1 MKEIKERENES
12 MKERKHEDKREK
24 KKTKLKE
31 IKEKNRQK
39 SLCLDG
45 SEMAWEGKAGKK
57 SSRTNLGVVQRGK
70 IHELEAN
77 YGYQIK
83 ERDAGEGERG
93 MWAELDDEKVG
104 KLWGRRRT
112 KRDVGRKER

>member
-1 MKEIKERENES
+1 
-12 MKERKHEDKREK
+12 
-24 KKTKLKE
+24 
-31 IKEKNRQK
+31 
-39 SLCLDG
+39 
-45 SEMAWEGKAGKK
+45 MAWEGKAGKK

-93 MWAELDDEKVG
+93 MWMWRMG
-104 KLWGRRRT
+104 
-112 KRDVGRKER
+112 

>member
-1 MKEIKERENES
+1 MKT
-12 MKERKHEDKREK
+12 KREEK
-24 KKTKLKE
+24 NKLKE

-45 SEMAWEGKAGKK
+45 REMAWEGKAGKK

-83 ERDAGEGERG
+83 ERDAGERG
-93 MWAELDDEKVG
+93 MWGEWDDKKVG